1 MNDRRKYLFVLMC
14 SIAMLIAC
22 SSGETKKE
30 DQMEALADSSLT
42 DDFYFFFSADAF
54 LDSSYHVLELLKEK
68 GDIPVLPVK
77 DSYRIFQE
85 KTAQF
90 IDARDPDEFAAGHIP
105 GAVNIPYDQITLP
118 PYREIISRLDKNR
131 RIVVYCNTHICS
143 VSYTCAEDLI
153 YQGFDGVIIAE
164 GYMQWVE
171 KGYPVEKSAP

>member
-1 MNDRRKYLFVLMC
+1 MSYHKKEYCILLLFVG
-14 SIAMLIAC
+14 MLIGC

-30 DQMEALADSSLT
+30 NQLEVSPDTSLT
-42 DDFYFFFSADAF
+42 DDFYFFISAADF
-54 LDSSYHVLELLKEK
+54 LDSSYHVLELLQEK

-85 KTAQF
+85 NAVLF

-171 KGYPVEKSAP
+171 KGYPVEKNVP